1 MPSKFTSFLFSG
13 FFPFFFSFII
23 LGVIIGKSL
32 FRDRHVEGVFIR
44 KEIQLILL
52 EIQ

>member
-1 MPSKFTSFLFSG
+1 MPSKFTFLFLFL
-13 FFPFFFSFII
+13 FFLIFII

-32 FRDRHVEGVFIR
+32 FRDGHVERAFIR